1 MSIKP
6 CQRCFFCHSLVLC
19 QSCNK
24 CPSCCSQSTCRGQ
37 ISKLLAGVAGPKCQS
52 KGGSNLERGLH
63 PPLPDPTT
71 AHKSSHSHKL
81 LCQSPQEQLPVGGI
95 TSTYRQKR
103 SRAGPKPN
111 FTGVFQ
117 PTTFGP
123 QAQQQMETHTGPEQA
138 ESLPQN
144 RDLQNG
150 DTGNHQNFPPAGGVG
165 HLLGFQGRL
174 LPCTNTGTVP
184 EISKVSCPGS
194 DIPIQGTTFRSVHST
209 HGVHCDS
216 KGGQANVLTP
226 GYKDPP
232 VPRRLVSEGQIPP
245 GLSPAH
251 SYPSETLS
259 KARLAGEFR
268 KVGTGTQT
276 GLRLCR
282 LPVRPQVRTSQ
293 TDPGPVA
300 KPSGQ
305 DTSALS
311 TAGLSGSTVH
321 VPDRSVNSYRKTSS
335 PRPATH
341 ETHTV
346 ASQKQLESTR
356 VFREGYSF
364 TKVPAPTLTMVAR
377 GKQCSPRSTFTPNR
391 ACSADIYRRIK
402 RRVGRSLKRVHSKRI
417 LVGAGKQTAHKLSG
431 TQSSLSSLKGVPKSL
446 CGKNSSCSN

>member
-1 MSIKP
+1 M
-6 CQRCFFCHSLVLC
+6 
-19 QSCNK
+19 
-24 CPSCCSQSTCRGQ
+24 
-37 ISKLLAGVAGPKCQS
+37 
-52 KGGSNLERGLH
+52 
-63 PPLPDPTT
+63 
-71 AHKSSHSHKL
+71 
-81 LCQSPQEQLPVGGI
+81 
-95 TSTYRQKR
+95 
-103 SRAGPKPN
+103 
-111 FTGVFQ
+111 
-117 PTTFGP
+117 
-123 QAQQQMETHTGPEQA
+123 
-138 ESLPQN
+138 
-144 RDLQNG
+144 
-150 DTGNHQNFPPAGGVG
+150 G

-216 KGGQANVLTP
+216 KGCQANVLTP

-293 TDPGPVA
+293 TYPGPVA

-311 TAGLSGSTVH
+311 TAGLSGSTVY

-335 PRPATH
+335 PRELHMRPIQWHLKNNWRVPESLEKVIPLPRSLHPHLQWWLEENNVLQGQPLHPIKHALQIFT
-341 ETHTV
+341 E
-346 ASQKQLESTR
+346 ASK
-356 VFREGYSF
+356 EGWGAHLNEF
-364 TKVPAPTLTMVAR
+364 TAR
-377 GKQCSPRSTFTPNR
+377 GSWSVPESKLHINYLELKAVFLALKEFQNLCVERIVVVATDNTTVV
-391 ACSADIYRRIK
+391 AYCHIYWT
-402 RRVGRSLKRVHSKRI
+402 LY
-417 LVGAGKQTAHKLSG
+417 
-431 TQSSLSSLKGVPKSL
+431 
-446 CGKNSSCSN
+446 